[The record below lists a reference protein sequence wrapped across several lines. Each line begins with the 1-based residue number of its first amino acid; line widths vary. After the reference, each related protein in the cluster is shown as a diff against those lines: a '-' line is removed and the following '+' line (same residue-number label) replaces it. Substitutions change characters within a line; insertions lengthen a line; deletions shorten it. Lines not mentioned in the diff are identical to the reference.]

1 MRSEILRTAMVTS
14 LVTALAVSALAFYA
28 MPKLQTAE
36 ASEGPVTLQ
45 PTQVAAPQVA
55 ATMRTQAV
63 RRTQPVAYRESAYQ
77 QPVYRDTAYQA
88 PVSPTSSA
96 NIYDDTAVQQG
107 RSKKKSV
114 AIVAGSAAAGAA
126 IGALAKGGKGAAI
139 GAIAGGV
146 GGFIYDRAT
155 ANK

>member
-14 LVTALAVSALAFYA
+14 LVTALAVSALAYYA
-28 MPKLQTAE
+28 MPRFESVQ

-45 PTQVAAPQVA
+45 PAQPAASQVATTPRTQV
-55 ATMRTQAV
+55 V
-63 RRTQPVAYRESAYQ
+63 RRAQPGYRSAYAQPAYQ
-77 QPVYRDTAYQA
+77 QAAYQE
-88 PVSPTSSA
+88 PVSQTSA
-96 NIYDDTAVQQG
+96 NRVYDDPSVKQG

-114 AIVAGSAAAGAA
+114 AIVAGSAGAGAA
-126 IGALAKGGKGAAI
+126 IGALVRGGKGAAI